1 MSTAKKFAGQT
12 AIYGIST
19 IAGRVLSFFLTPL
32 YTSTKAYAPGA
43 YGVLTTMFSY
53 VSVLNSVLAFGMETT
68 FFRYLNKHPEN
79 KQRVYNNAFASVAT
93 ITILFLLCT
102 VPFIGHI
109 ANFIDVSHG
118 AVLTHAAVSTKM
130 ATSHADFV
138 TYIDYFLAI
147 LVIDAWCVIPFAKI
161 RADGRPGRYGVI
173 KLINIGIF
181 ISLNLTFILV
191 LPYWIHHHLAGALWI
206 SSWYVKGWVGYVFL
220 SNLVASIIT
229 FLLLLPE
236 LLKIR
241 FDFDRKMLLDMY
253 SYSWPV
259 LVANLSYII
268 NENLDKILLGQL
280 LPPKVS
286 LHDVGIYGA
295 CAKISLFLSIFIQA
309 FRLGAEPFFFSHAKN
324 KNAGQTYARI
334 MDYFVIAVCVIFVAL
349 IANIELLKYFI
360 PNKAYWVGLPVVP
373 PLVFGYVS
381 LGIYMNLSVWY
392 KLSDQTKYGLYIS
405 GVGAILTI
413 ILNVIFIPKY
423 SYMASAWVSLIAY
436 ATMMVLSYVWGQKN
450 YPIPYDLKKNIAY
463 IVSSILIVYLSFYV
477 FNRNIFAGN
486 LLLLLFILAAVYFEG
501 KDLKAIFSR
510 R

>member
-1 MSTAKKFAGQT
+1 LSTAKKFAGQT
-12 AIYGIST
+12 AIYGVST
-19 IAGRVLSFFLTPL
+19 IAGRVLNFFLTPL

-109 ANFIDVSHG
+109 ADFIDVSHG
-118 AVLTHAAVSTKM
+118 AVLNHAAPTTKM
-130 ATSHADFV
+130 AASHADFV

-161 RADGRPGRYGVI
+161 RADGKPGRYGVI

-191 LPYWIHHHLAGALWI
+191 LPYWIRHHLVGASWI

-220 SNLVASIIT
+220 SNLVGSIIT

-259 LVANLSYII
+259 LIANLSYII

-280 LPPKVS
+280 LPAKVS

-334 MDYFVIAVCVIFVAL
+334 MDYFVIAVCVIFVGL
-349 IANIELLKYFI
+349 IANIEILKYFI
-360 PNKAYWVGLPVVP
+360 PNRAYWVGLPVVP

-436 ATMMVLSYVWGQKN
+436 ATMMVLSYIWGQKN
-450 YPIPYDLKKNIAY
+450 YPIPYDLKKNMAY
-463 IVSSILIVYLSFYV
+463 IISSILIVYLSFYV

-486 LLLLLFILAAVYFEG
+486 LLLLLFILSAVYFEG
-501 KDLKAIFSR
+501 KDLKAIFSKR
-510 R
+510 